1 MRGGGSRALDALER
15 GPMSFKRQSSY
26 VSPATPYEIMLRALV
41 WAGVG
46 TKREVMDLSPA
57 DTKSLYV
64 SLCALKDAEWR
75 AQGGE
80 GESLGFLV

>member
-1 MRGGGSRALDALER
+1 
-15 GPMSFKRQSSY
+15 MSYQKQSSY
-26 VSPATPYEIMLRALV
+26 VSPVTKWETMARALQ

-46 TKREVMDLSPA
+46 SLEEIRDLPLTDVKA
-57 DTKSLYV
+57 LYAN
-64 SLCALKDAEWR
+64 LCAVKDAEWR